1 MKSYTLSPDTFTL
14 DFNFTLSG
22 EILDII
28 EEENQRRSK
37 SRAGLDGEAAIVDS
51 WAPGKAKK
59 QSSGGDG
66 GGEGGGEDGG
76 DDVSSLQPSQPS
88 QPLQPITLINDS
100 CLAFSVLVH
109 NDGGKAEGGG
119 NGVSMR
125 VLDLSEHYDT
135 PIMVTLDAHKHLG
148 TDKGISTVTGTPGTL
163 AALDDHIKVGS
174 GPRHEDLVRGLASM
188 RLVGEHAYLEKYRAL
203 GTSIR

>member
-1 MKSYTLSPDTFTL
+1 
-14 DFNFTLSG
+14 
-22 EILDII
+22 
-28 EEENQRRSK
+28 
-37 SRAGLDGEAAIVDS
+37 VDS

-76 DDVSSLQPSQPS
+76 NPFFNDASSLQPSQPSQPS

-148 TDKGISTVTGTPGTL
+148 TDKVC
-163 AALDDHIKVGS
+163 
-174 GPRHEDLVRGLASM
+174 
-188 RLVGEHAYLEKYRAL
+188 Y
-203 GTSIR
+203 